1 MRKCVVVS
9 DSFKGTLSSMKICSI
24 ATESIHRFFP
34 DCQVVNIP
42 VADGGEGTVDSFLNI
57 MEDGKKI
64 EIETQNPFMESINAY
79 YALIENTAIVE
90 MSSAAGLPLVEGRLN
105 PYNASTYGVGLLI
118 KDAIRKGAN
127 RIIIGLGGS
136 ATNDGGC
143 GCAAALG
150 VVFKD
155 KDGNSFIP
163 TGDSLDKIQYIDTS
177 ASYEFLKKI
186 SITAM
191 CDIDNPL
198 YGKTGAAYI
207 FAPQKGADDKM
218 VEFLD
223 YQLVALDKA
232 IKKNLNKHVAQIP
245 GSGAAGGMG
254 AGVVAFL
261 NGTLEPGI
269 DIMLDTVDFD
279 SHIKDADLIITGEGR
294 LDSQSLRGKVISGVA
309 SRGKIQNIPVIA
321 IVGDIEEDAYPIY
334 DMGVTSIFSINRKP
348 IPFSEARYNS
358 ESFYRATIED
368 ILRLIKRIN

>member
-9 DSFKGTLSSMKICSI
+9 DSFKGTLSSMEICSI
-24 ATESIHRFFP
+24 AAKSIHKFFP
-34 DCQVVNIP
+34 ECQVVNIP

-57 MEDGKKI
+57 MEVGKKI
-64 EIETQNPFMESINAY
+64 EIETQNPFGKSINAY
-79 YALIENTAIVE
+79 YALIENTAIIE
-90 MSSAAGLPLVEGRLN
+90 MSSAAGLPLAEGQLDPCR
-105 PYNASTYGVGLLI
+105 ASTYGVGILI
-118 KDAIRKGAN
+118 KDAIIKGAN
-127 RIIIGLGGS
+127 KIIIGLGGS

-155 KDGNSFIP
+155 KEGNSFIP
-163 TGDSLDKIQYIDTS
+163 TGGSLDKIQYIDTS
-177 ASYEFLKKI
+177 AANELLRNI

-207 FAPQKGADDKM
+207 FAPQKGASDKM

-223 YQLVALDKA
+223 YQLIALDKA
-232 IKKNLNKHVAQIP
+232 IKENLNKNVAQIP

-279 SHIKDADLIITGEGR
+279 SRIKDADLIITGEGR

-309 SRGKIQNIPVIA
+309 SRGKIQDIPVIA
-321 IVGDIEEDAYPIY
+321 IVGAVEEDAYPIY